1 MPTPLP
7 DFWNDP
13 PEPWFKSIARFQWQV
28 KLEHARAVVDAVCK
42 VLDEGRGIAASD
54 WALITIGPDAQVQ
67 VPQGWGSGSP
77 ETSAKEPLNELLH
90 SLLSDNDFN
99 SRHDP
104 HEWRKFFAT
113 KPRRRDWVIPPI
125 HADSPEVEEDPEP
138 QADIPLQPPLPDSEG
153 KSESEAEPLI
163 ETPPPEVPVQAVI
176 IEPPLPKPRRKP
188 LLPSWT
194 KWLLLVIVMGVILT
208 GLMTQRR
215 AWFSQGTAQKPPSS
229 GMPDLGVIAPPDL
242 KSSGLAPSAV
252 IPSPEPGA
260 PKGTLSATWQEDA
273 KGGGRLLL
281 TRDSRT
287 AALDF
292 RAVED
297 AEYKPRGARE
307 SVKIPRAYLAV
318 RKLSEGLWNF
328 ILDGGGGSAQPRTNV
343 SWIEAQHLCKTLGAA
358 FSQSGLVKV
367 RLPWQWEWEK
377 AASTQEGAGFTDLFT
392 GKGEW
397 MEDAWQENNRV
408 WPGLDVTDDRGSGK
422 RVIRGGS
429 SKDYVLHTTFKDDAG
444 KQLVDGGIRLCM
456 DPSP

>member
-1 MPTPLP
+1 MATPLQ

-13 PEPWFKSIARFQWQV
+13 PEPWFHSIARLQWQV
-28 KLEHARAVVDAVCK
+28 KLEHARAVVEAVCK

-54 WALITIGPDAQVQ
+54 WPLITIGSDALVH

-77 ETSAKEPLNELLH
+77 EASAKEPLNKLLH
-90 SLLSDNDFN
+90 TLLSDNDFN
-99 SRHDP
+99 SQHAP
-104 HEWRKFFAT
+104 HEWRMFFAT
-113 KPRRRDWVIPPI
+113 KPRRRDLRIPPI
-125 HADSPEVEEDPEP
+125 QADSPEMAEAPEP
-138 QADIPLQPPLPDSEG
+138 DIPLQTASDAEG
-153 KSESEAEPLI
+153 ACESEAEPLI
-163 ETPPPEVPVQAVI
+163 EPPLPEVPIQPVVI
-176 IEPPLPKPRRKP
+176 DPPLPKPCRR
-188 LLPSWT
+188 LMLPVWT
-194 KWLLLVIVMGVILT
+194 GWLLLIIALGALIFALIS
-208 GLMTQRR
+208 QRR
-215 AWFSQGTAQKPPSS
+215 AWSTRQPARQNPQA

-242 KSSGLAPSAV
+242 KSAALAPSAM
-252 IPSPEPGA
+252 IPAPEPGA
-260 PKGTLSATWQEDA
+260 PRGTLIASWEEDA

-281 TRDSRT
+281 KRDSRT
-287 AALDF
+287 AVLDF

-318 RKLSEGLWNF
+318 WKLSEGLWNF
-328 ILDGGGGSAQPRTNV
+328 ILEGGGGSAQPRTHV
-343 SWIEAQHLCKTLGAA
+343 SWIEAQQLCQILRAA
-358 FSQSGLVKV
+358 FSKPAVIQV

-377 AASTQEGAGFTDLFT
+377 AAVSQDGAGIADLFT

-429 SKDYVLHTTFKDDAG
+429 AKDYVLHTTFKDDAG
-444 KQLVDGGIRLCM
+444 KQLVDGGIRLCI